1 MKKKFILTCVA
12 IMIAT
17 LGCFASRVGVY
28 CYFDAVENHL
38 DEDYNVK
45 LVVATDGVDGVKLV
59 IYNKTDNVIY
69 VDKENS
75 FAYTNDEPT
84 NLFKN
89 ASYTTGTGS
98 ESGAS
103 VNLGGIA
110 GALGIAGP
118 IGSVLGGINVGGGS
132 SNTNST
138 TTYEKRV
145 LSVAPKSMAV
155 LYDFGTCE
163 YLLERIKFLDTRR
176 DDEVLLRLWGERGRF
191 IDPYTKQKTKFKK
204 GMNMTF
210 DANSSPARFKGVVK
224 YSVSE
229 NFNESKL
236 ISTDNYMYALVID
249 SYKGVKNYG
258 TTPLPYCTP
267 YQQLPCCRFVGGTAS
282 FQFGNGFLI
291 ATVATLWA
299 TLIGLY
305 ASY

>member
-1 MKKKFILTCVA
+1 MKKIIMTCVA

-28 CYFDAVENHL
+28 CYFDAIENHL
-38 DEDYNVK
+38 YEDENVK
-45 LVVATDGVDGVKLV
+45 LVVATDGVDCVKLV

-118 IGSVLGGINVGGGS
+118 IGSVLGGINVGGS
-132 SNTNST
+132 STNMNST

-155 LYDFGTCE
+155 LYDYGTCRA
-163 YLLERIKFLDTRR
+163 LLERIQFLDTRV
-176 DDEVLLRLWGERGRF
+176 DGYFAGTLGERGRF

-224 YSVSE
+224 YSLSE
-229 NFNESKL
+229 DFNENKL
-236 ISTDNYMYALVID
+236 ISTDNYVCALVID

-258 TTPLPYCTP
+258 TTPLPYCAP
-267 YQQLPCCRFVGGTAS
+267 YQQLPCCRFVGGTA
-282 FQFGNGFLI
+282 FLQAGNG
-291 ATVATLWA
+291 V
-299 TLIGLY
+299 LIGLG
-305 ASY
+305 ASVGILYIGLFGSR

>member
-1 MKKKFILTCVA
+1 MKKIIMTCVA

-28 CYFDAVENHL
+28 CYFDAIENHL
-38 DEDYNVK
+38 YEDENVK
-45 LVVATDGVDGVKLV
+45 LVVATDGVDCVKLV

-89 ASYTTGTGS
+89 ASYTSGSGS
-98 ESGAS
+98 ERGAS

-118 IGSVLGGINVGGGS
+118 IGSVLGGINVGGSS

-155 LYDFGTCE
+155 LYDYGTCRD
-163 YLLERIKFLDTRR
+163 LLERIQFLDTRR
-176 DDEVLLRLWGERGRF
+176 YNESGIYMCGERGRF

-204 GMNMTF
+204 GMSMTF

-224 YSVSE
+224 YSLSE
-229 NFNESKL
+229 DFNENKM
-236 ISTDNYMYALVID
+236 ITTDNYVCALVID

-258 TTPLPYCTP
+258 TKPLPHCAP
-267 YQQLPCCRFVGGTAS
+267 YQQLPCCRFVGGTA
-282 FQFGNGFLI
+282 FLQFGNGSLITLGAFTAGLFLFI
-291 ATVATLWA
+291 PD
-299 TLIGLY
+299 
-305 ASY
+305 

>member
-1 MKKKFILTCVA
+1 MKKIIMTCVA

-28 CYFDAVENHL
+28 CYFDAIENHL
-38 DEDYNVK
+38 YEDENVK
-45 LVVATDGVDGVKLV
+45 LVVATDGVDCVKLV

-89 ASYTTGTGS
+89 ASYTTGSGS
-98 ESGAS
+98 ERGAS

-118 IGSVLGGINVGGGS
+118 IGSVLGGINVGGSS

-155 LYDFGTCE
+155 LYDYGTCRA
-163 YLLERIKFLDTRR
+163 LLERIKFLDTRV
-176 DDEVLLRLWGERGRF
+176 DGVMSGLCGEKGRF

-224 YSVSE
+224 YSLSE
-229 NFNESKL
+229 DFNENKL
-236 ISTDNYMYALVID
+236 ITTDNYVCALVID

-258 TTPLPYCTP
+258 TTPLPYCAP
-267 YQQLPCCRFVGGTAS
+267 YQQLPCCRFVGGTA
-282 FQFGNGFLI
+282 FLQAGNGL
-291 ATVATLWA
+291 
-299 TLIGLY
+299 LIGLG
-305 ASY
+305 ASMGILYIGLSESR